1 MFPSTTALTRFACC
15 EWNPSPVASMCCWN
29 RGLDYRKQGV
39 VELQVDLV
47 VAGRDDCSVQGD
59 VRGGGGVDVLTL
71 PRSGAK
77 LE

>member
-1 MFPSTTALTRFACC
+1 MLRVESFAGCID
-15 EWNPSPVASMCCWN
+15 VLLD
-29 RGLDYRKQGV
+29 RGLDDREQGV

-71 PRSGAK
+71 P
-77 LE
+77 